1 MKPKGDLDQLFT
13 KSQETLQLLPGARLI
28 ASRQKQGFRHTVDVE
43 RGCESAGC
51 PIALARLHKLEK
63 SAMPT
68 FYEADVLC
76 RLLGITLDYWLRGID
91 DYSSELNRVLE
102 SLDDATRETVL
113 ALAVANAGVL
123 SSKP

>member
-1 MKPKGDLDQLFT
+1 MKRDEDLDQLFA
-13 KSQETLQLLPGARLI
+13 KNQESLQLLPGARLI
-28 ASRQKQGFRHTVDVE
+28 ASRQKQGLRHTVDVE
-43 RGCESAGC
+43 RACESAGC
-51 PIALARLHKLEK
+51 PVTLARLHKLEK

-76 RLLGITLDYWLRGID
+76 RLLGITLDYWLRGIE

-123 SSKP
+123 SDQQ